1 MDLVLTTIG
10 GGLINE
16 DFVKSYNE
24 SSIYYGPQ
32 DEDYGSI
39 LSAAAYGMGLNFSGT
54 ASNVETFDDETNT
67 YDQDVLFSNSGLTYD
82 QSTGGNTVLPSFDKT
97 ESFPVNFSTTVVSED
112 LGSVNEGIP
121 IPGGKAYDQYLFPY
135 YTGFVDQDIDQ
146 GYDDFGFINATTDS
160 VTRVP
165 YGTYEFEQPRP
176 LAKTMWIP
184 KWNGSG
190 TIVPSGTAEERF
202 VTSDGNTVL
211 FDFVGTTSPEKFI
224 AQTPEDTVLLTFVGA
239 LRRRIGHL
247 HRSWNWNRILLW
259 YWCRECQICRNRNW
273 NSFLL
278 WCAVERSTMDPPEGT
293 YLHIFSGTDVRPGL
307 TFAAET
313 TKATQRLYGELN
325 HPQID
330 FTPHYGIDRNIGIET
345 GITLKPGSSPGEY
358 GNPGIVTSRFV
369 PKYTGGPG
377 VGTDGVLLFSGK
389 GYWSYQCTNLY
400 RWYNLHPRCSHR
412 YQGISSGR
420 ETGLVE
426 SFTPGTIFGGPG
438 QLTFKGIA
446 PSRPIQVFGYYGDD
460 KDPGTSGVISITPAQ
475 KEIEIRSLKD
485 YVGVG
490 TAYFS
495 GAHSDLSATFREIGT
510 GELFKF
516 SALYERRTFDYV
528 GSGTL
533 TASGTT
539 DAPSTFQTPDNTVL
553 FTVSGEAQ
561 KRAALKD
568 DMGGTISHLQYRKD
582 CYWNHAF
589 YCNGG
594 LGTFSFFSSGAESIV
609 IPSETTSVLFDIEGI
624 ADTREVQVYGYYG
637 DDRDPGTS
645 GTITIVGELTHPQID
660 FTPAETGFGD
670 LTFVGES
677 IVKVDLKIV
686 GKGTLPLSGTAT
698 EKFVSGAGED
708 TILFSIDGDGETALN
723 SVYGYYGD
731 DKDPGTSGQ
740 FLHSLESEIP
750 KRLPSTDTMETT
762 KTLVHQEHLHSRT
775 LHLFIQK
782 SITLHTT
789 QAEELSTSLVC
800 CCQENFPR
808 GCWFWIALRI
818 WNKDEAYART
828 TYVGIGVAGFFG
840 AAFTET
846 VAFEPSRVYVTII

>member
-1 MDLVLTTIG
+1 M
-10 GGLINE
+10 E
-16 DFVKSYNE
+16 WFW
-24 SSIYYGPQ
+24 YYCSFWYCRRKICHLRWQ
-32 DEDYGSI
+32 HCSLRLYWN
-39 LSAAAYGMGLNFSGT
+39 NFSREVYC
-54 ASNVETFDDETNT
+54 S
-67 YDQDVLFSNSGLTYD
+67 
-82 QSTGGNTVLPSFDKT
+82 
-97 ESFPVNFSTTVVSED
+97 
-112 LGSVNEGIP
+112 
-121 IPGGKAYDQYLFPY
+121 
-135 YTGFVDQDIDQ
+135 
-146 GYDDFGFINATTDS
+146 DS
-160 VTRVP
+160 RR
-165 YGTYEFEQPRP
+165 YSSSHLR
-176 LAKTMWIP
+176 WC
-184 KWNGSG
+184 S
-190 TIVPSGTAEERF
+190 
-202 VTSDGNTVL
+202 
-211 FDFVGTTSPEKFI
+211 
-224 AQTPEDTVLLTFVGA
+224 
-239 LRRRIGHL
+239 RRRIGHL

-278 WCAVERSTMDPPEGT
+278 WCGSREIHYGSTRRNIPPHIQWNRCSSWTYFCCGDNKGNSTSVWGT
-293 YLHIFSGTDVRPGL
+293 QSPTD
-307 TFAAET
+307 
-313 TKATQRLYGELN
+313 RLYSTLWYR
-325 HPQID
+325 QK
-330 FTPHYGIDRNIGIET
+330 YRYRNWYYSQTWKFSWRIRQSWYCYFEICSK
-345 GITLKPGSSPGEY
+345 IYWWSWCWNRRGSSLQRQ
-358 GNPGIVTSRFV
+358 GIIGRTNAPIF
-369 PKYTGGPG
+369 
-377 VGTDGVLLFSGK
+377 TDGTIYILGVH
-389 GYWSYQCTNLY
+389 TAA
-400 RWYNLHPRCSHR
+400 
-412 YQGISSGR
+412 QGISSGR

-438 QLTFKGIA
+438 QVTFKGIA

-460 KDPGTSGVISITPAQ
+460 KDPGTSGVISITPSQ
-475 KEIEIRSLKD
+475 EGIEIRSLKD

-495 GAHSDLSATFREIGT
+495 GAYSDLSATFREIGT

-568 DMGGTISHLQYRKD
+568 DMGGTISIYNTEKIVTGITLSI
-582 CYWNHAF
+582 ATE
-589 YCNGG
+589 
-594 LGTFSFFSSGAESIV
+594 GTFSLFSSGAESIV
-609 IPSETTSVLFDIEGI
+609 IPSDTTTALFDIEGI
-624 ADTREVQVYGYYG
+624 ADTREIQVYGYYG

-740 FLHSLESEIP
+740 ATFSGIG
-750 KRLPSTDTMETT
+750 DTRKITVYGYYGDDKDPGT
-762 KTLVHQEHLHSRT
+762 SGTFTFSNTPLVHPEVDYTPHYTGRGVINFTGGVAVKRT
-775 LHLFIQK
+775 FPEVVGSGSLFGFG
-782 SITLHTT
+782 T
-789 QAEELSTSLVC
+789 
-800 CCQENFPR
+800 
-808 GCWFWIALRI
+808 
-818 WNKDEAYART
+818 KDEAYART